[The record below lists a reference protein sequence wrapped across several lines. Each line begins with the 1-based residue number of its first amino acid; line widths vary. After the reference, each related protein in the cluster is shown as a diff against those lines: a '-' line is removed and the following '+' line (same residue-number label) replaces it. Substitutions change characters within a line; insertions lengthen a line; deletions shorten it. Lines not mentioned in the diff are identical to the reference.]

1 MKSDLTVNE
10 IMESEV
16 VSLGADDALDLAD
29 DIMRLGRIRH
39 MPVVEA
45 GRLVGVLS
53 QRDLFRAAVSSVLHF
68 EPAPEREWLAKI
80 LVREVMTTS
89 VHSVRADA
97 TVKEAAEVM
106 VRERI
111 GCLPVVGG
119 TSGDELIGLVSES
132 DCLRLL
138 SRVLSGES
146 P

>member
-1 MKSDLTVNE
+1 MTSDLTVNE
-10 IMESEV
+10 IMETQV

-53 QRDLFRAAVSSVLHF
+53 QRDLLRAAVSSVLHF
-68 EPAPEREWLAKI
+68 EPGPEREWLAKI
-80 LVREVMTTS
+80 HVREVMATS
-89 VHSVRADA
+89 VHSVRANA
-97 TVKEAAEVM
+97 TVNDAAELM

-119 TSGDELIGLVSES
+119 DSGDELIGLVSES

-138 SRVLSGES
+138 SRMLSGK
-146 P
+146 PL